1 MRLYQG
7 RIDIRNLDAAQAFI
21 TKDGSEIR
29 KLLAYWNS
37 AIRPQS
43 LAAARL
49 PMDGST

>member
-1 MRLYQG
+1 MDL
-7 RIDIRNLDAAQAFI
+7 RNLDSAQAFI

-29 KLLAYWNS
+29 KLLAYRNS

-49 PMDGST
+49 TMDGST